1 MTAATRPRTQ
11 SARTNRTNQSTQP
24 HHRRTAMS
32 ENSELTAA
40 LDNLRLDKEHDKVSE
55 STLEP
60 EETTPAPEKKMIP
73 DQQVILEEKPQVQE
87 MGQGDCL
94 GKAFDDPEVAKKT
107 ETCQAEEPKK
117 PEAEITSEPK
127 KSPETSEKDEAEL
140 EKVAETVEEVKEI
153 QAKEDQI
160 QTKAAE
166 ETEVAQDQKTEGSQ
180 EVATAAT
187 PVSPLPTELEAKRH
201 PLESTWTLWFMDGDK
216 RKQHEQKWGSNLIPI
231 YTIKD
236 VEDWWLLYSY
246 ILLPSKLRV
255 KNDYMLFRG
264 EIEPKWEDPSNK
276 NGGKWQLVL
285 PNKYRVDKLD
295 GMWLTTILSMIGEHY
310 GDLGS
315 FVNGAYLQRRQKED
329 RISLWTSSAEEKD
342 REGTETIGKILK
354 DTLRLSAKSELHYL
368 KHEDPNAN
376 SNSKNGQPNQ
386 SWHRRN
392 QEANRLY
399 KV

>member
-1 MTAATRPRTQ
+1 
-11 SARTNRTNQSTQP
+11 
-24 HHRRTAMS
+24 MS
-32 ENSELTAA
+32 ESPQLTAA
-40 LDNLRLDKEHDKVSE
+40 LDNLKLDKEHDKVNSE

-60 EETTPAPEKKMIP
+60 DETMAATSEKKMAS
-73 DQQVILEEKPQVQE
+73 DQQVILEEPSPQVQE
-87 MGQGDCL
+87 IGQGDCL
-94 GKAFDDPEVAKKT
+94 GKAVEDPGVANKI
-107 ETCQAEEPKK
+107 EASEEPKK

-127 KSPETSEKDEAEL
+127 K
-140 EKVAETVEEVKEI
+140 
-153 QAKEDQI
+153 
-160 QTKAAE
+160 AAE
-166 ETEVAQDQKTEGSQ
+166 EAPEKEEPEKLETAEAESEAKDAQITEEKKEQDQSPAT
-180 EVATAAT
+180 VANPA
-187 PVSPLPTELEAKRH
+187 SPLPAELSAKRH

-264 EIEPKWEDPSNK
+264 DIEPKWEDPSNK